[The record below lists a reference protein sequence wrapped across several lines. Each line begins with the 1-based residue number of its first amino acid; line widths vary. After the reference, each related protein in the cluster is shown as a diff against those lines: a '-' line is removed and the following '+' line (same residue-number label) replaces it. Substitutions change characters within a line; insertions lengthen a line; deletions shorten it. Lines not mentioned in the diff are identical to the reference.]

1 MQNTKP
7 ALGEE
12 TKAQTKGGVCGGM
25 FEVSSFPTP
34 PAGTFETYRKMRGNP
49 TVALARIAA
58 TAPIRAAEITVTAH
72 ADAPQ
77 AWKDF
82 IDDQFKTLWPTL
94 CKEMLRGLDYGFQ
107 AFEKVWD
114 VADGM
119 MVYRKLKP
127 LLPEMTKI
135 KTTDDHGIFAGLE
148 NNGTVLNVDKSFI
161 YTYDDEA
168 GNPYGRSRH
177 ENIRETAWHPWNEI
191 SKKAE
196 QYIRKV
202 AGVIPMIEYP
212 PGESLDQNGNLKTNY
227 ELAAMILAN
236 LGKGNGVA
244 MPNVLAKYAE
254 DLARQG
260 VDISQLKAWM
270 ISFLEVQ
277 GSHGD
282 MFEKLMRHRES
293 LMMRGWLV
301 PERTATEGQHGT
313 NAEAVTHG
321 ELSLVVADQTL
332 LEMLQAVNWHLVNPL
347 LRTNFGQQAENKV
360 WISRSGLD
368 PEQKAFLRN
377 IMQSILT
384 NPANVDL
391 FTTMLDVD
399 AMLDDTGLPK
409 GSDIGNLAKD
419 IADRNRDLP
428 QTNSMA
434 ASMRALYE
442 KVHRDVCR
450 E

>member
-1 MQNTKP
+1 
-7 ALGEE
+7 
-12 TKAQTKGGVCGGM
+12 
-25 FEVSSFPTP
+25 
-34 PAGTFETYRKMRGNP
+34 
-49 TVALARIAA
+49 
-58 TAPIRAAEITVTAH
+58 
-72 ADAPQ
+72 
-77 AWKDF
+77 
-82 IDDQFKTLWPTL
+82 
-94 CKEMLRGLDYGFQ
+94 
-107 AFEKVWD
+107 
-114 VADGM
+114 
-119 MVYRKLKP
+119 
-127 LLPEMTKI
+127 
-135 KTTDDHGIFAGLE
+135 
-148 NNGTVLNVDKSFI
+148 
-161 YTYDDEA
+161 
-168 GNPYGRSRH
+168 
-177 ENIRETAWHPWNEI
+177 
-191 SKKAE
+191 
-196 QYIRKV
+196 KV